1 MGRDLISHGV
11 WRYVLIINKDKTL
24 SGIVTEHDILK
35 VLMEGKDLNN
45 VNALDIMTI
54 STMDIELSSRI
65 RTDLTLHYLLLRIF
79 CLFFVHHFCHFS
91 VLRPRSVPVIS

>member
-35 VLMEGKDLNN
+35 VLMKGKNPNN

-54 STMDIELSSRI
+54 STMDKK
-65 RTDLTLHYLLLRIF
+65 
-79 CLFFVHHFCHFS
+79 
-91 VLRPRSVPVIS
+91 